1 VCVYLF
7 SFIPCG
13 TVSLGLHGFFFF
25 RPKESIL
32 SNLSH
37 KNILE
42 GNENENADTC
52 DAKFQYGWIEIHH
65 KN

>member
-1 VCVYLF
+1 MA
-7 SFIPCG
+7 
-13 TVSLGLHGFFFF
+13 FFF

-32 SNLSH
+32 SNFSY
-37 KNILE
+37 KYILE
-42 GNENENADTC
+42 GNENENENVDTC